1 MDAFHFDEK
10 HLSQIPALQVLIN
23 LCFTYLT
30 PAEALAARGG
40 KTGQVLLEDI
50 LREQL
55 KKANRIQHKGGTYR
69 FSEENIQ
76 SAIQR
81 LKNVKYDGLLKI
93 NEAVYELLA
102 LGVALRQPG
111 AGGSRRAGCG
121 SFARWPGRL
130 RSSAI
135 CTR

>member
-50 LREQL
+50 LREGGPDKHPIEGHSIHCRGTWFL
-55 KKANRIQHKGGTYR
+55 KSHDIHNAGQVHAFLTGGQHH
-69 FSEENIQ
+69 
-76 SAIQR
+76 
-81 LKNVKYDGLLKI
+81 
-93 NEAVYELLA
+93 
-102 LGVALRQPG
+102 PG
-111 AGGSRRAGCG
+111 PAPA
-121 SFARWPGRL
+121 
-130 RSSAI
+130 
-135 CTR
+135 